1 MKKDIFIALIPV
13 VVLIVVLGI
22 TIHVF
27 GSEALSGASQTAL
40 IASAG
45 LCCFLAMTH
54 FKVKWKTLE
63 DGIRENIAS
72 VSSPIVIL
80 LLIGAISGTWILSGV
95 VPLLIYYGLQ
105 IISPSFFLVCTCLI
119 CAIVSVMTGSSWT
132 TIATI
137 GIALLGIGQAQG
149 FSEGVIAGA
158 IISGAY
164 FGDKMSPLSDTTVMA
179 SSLSDVPL
187 FRHIR
192 YLVYTVV
199 PTMLITLAIFTVMG
213 LAHTVTDAGE
223 ITLYVQT
230 LEQKF
235 HLTPWLL
242 IVPVLTGVMIARRM
256 PALIV
261 LFLSSVI
268 AAIAALI
275 FQPHI
280 LIEVAGAHAPQG
292 LELFTGMIKSIY
304 GETQIETGVPVINE
318 LVSTSGMAG
327 MLQTV
332 WLIVSAMTFGAC
344 MTASGMLHLITRL
357 LVPLCQKRT
366 GMVATTVTSGTLLNA
381 MVADQYLSIILTSN
395 MFKRIYRE
403 RGYEDRLLSRSLEDS
418 CTVTSPLIP
427 WSSCGMT
434 QATILGVPT
443 LTYLPYCFFNLIS
456 PLMSICI
463 AAIGYKIKRQWPI
476 NSKP

>member
-1 MKKDIFIALIPV
+1 MKKDILIALIPV
-13 VVLIVVLGI
+13 VVLIIVLGI

-27 GSEALSGASQTAL
+27 GGEALSGASQTAL
-40 IASAG
+40 LASAG

-72 VSSPIVIL
+72 VSTPIVIL
-80 LLIGAISGTWILSGV
+80 LLIGAISGTWILSGI

-119 CAIVSVMTGSSWT
+119 CSLVSVMTGSSWT

-187 FRHIR
+187 FSHIR

-199 PTMLITLAIFTVMG
+199 PTMVITLVIFTVMG
-213 LAHTVTDAGE
+213 FAHPVTDASE
-223 ITLYVQT
+223 IDLYVQT
-230 LEQKF
+230 LAQKF

-242 IVPVLTGVMIARRM
+242 VVPILTGVMIARRM

-280 LIEVAGAHAPQG
+280 LIEVAGTHAPQG

-357 LVPLCQKRT
+357 LIPLCQKRT

-395 MFKRIYRE
+395 MFKRVYRE
-403 RGYEDRLLSRSLEDS
+403 RGYEDRLLSRSIEDS
-418 CTVTSPLIP
+418 CTVTSPLVP

-443 LTYLPYCFFNLIS
+443 MTYLPYCFFNLIS

-463 AAIGYKIKRQWPI
+463 AAIGYKIRKI
-476 NSKP
+476 EH